1 MRRGIFTLFAMLAM
15 MLTASNVYGAATE
28 IFNNGLYKITKD
40 GNNYVMESLTTND
53 FWPSTNDAGW
63 ISDEAK
69 NAFYNIRKP
78 DNATMTVKG
87 RFSSLGMLQNSPSHF
102 VSVDLSEANVTNIQL
117 GQFFKQADSVILPDS
132 WTSETFSKDWLQGFD
147 GLKEITFGSGFT
159 YIPGESFQNN
169 NKLETVH
176 FKEGLDSIGYKA
188 FQNCPKLKNVTF
200 PSSLKGFGP
209 DAFQSTGLEG
219 ELDLSNL
226 TQLRSLDYQAF
237 EYCRGITSVKLP
249 ASLKYFAN
257 EVFADTNIEELDMSG
272 CPLITD
278 FMYSRANRPTF
289 KYYDTLK
296 TLILPPNLTYLCE
309 SACLTDCKKLETVV
323 FGKCK
328 VIGKQAFQNVTTL
341 KSVTFPS
348 DLETIEE
355 AAFQRCSSLES
366 VDLSQSCKEIGKA
379 AFDGCSANTSL
390 APLPANLLVVR
401 ENAFYGNNF
410 PIADMGNCHDLYLI
424 EGHAYGQIGG
434 AQGTGTGLKEVIICS
449 HPKTIKIKAF
459 NLCKNIERVEIKY
472 CSTTDIT
479 ECVCEYNGF
488 DPDVTFYQTQ
498 IENVEK
504 AARLVFS
511 YDEKQNPDA
520 QIKNENKTVYSSAF
534 DFLVG
539 DHKAGVVL
547 SQATLNNVWKNTAEH
562 GRSGQQEETKNHGW
576 WEFVNNGDPITIVT
590 PGQFI
595 RTYSRTEGAGAVLLP
610 IGETKQVNGK
620 QVIVGGVHAYR
631 AVDYVST
638 TDTEGNPTVDNGF
651 IRLRELKVEMNETNA
666 QGQSVKVEYSY
677 VPEETGVVLYS
688 PNISEEK
695 GILIL
700 KPYENEDELTKYPNT
715 GERFEEDPAD
725 DDDINML
732 EGSYGDKKKVAPVFP
747 WNWKGRCYYPD
758 GSSKQR
764 KYRNFGL
771 QIGETNP
778 VQTSRWRRFTPS
790 TDDDATKLRENRA
803 YAQLPVARFFSDNE
817 TWQNGNLLN
826 IEDSGQSNNM
836 GIGFVF
842 EDEVTGIKTV
852 SSNNSDMMEDNT
864 WYTIQGVKVANPTK
878 GVYIYNHKK
887 VVIK

>member
-15 MLTASNVYGAATE
+15 MLTASNVYGEATE

-53 FWPSTNDAGW
+53 FWPSVNDDGW
-63 ISDEAK
+63 VSDDAK
-69 NAFYNIRKP
+69 NAFYSIKKP

-102 VSVDLSEANVTNIQL
+102 VSVNLKEANLTNIQL
-117 GQFFKQADSVILPDS
+117 GSFFKQANSVILPDS
-132 WTSETFSKDWLQGFD
+132 WTSGTASKDWLQGFED
-147 GLKEITFGSGFT
+147 LKEVTIGSGFT
-159 YIPGESFQNN
+159 YIPGEFFQGNE
-169 NKLETVH
+169 KLETVH
-176 FKEGLDSIGYKA
+176 IPEGVDSIGYKA
-188 FQNCPKLKNVTF
+188 FQNCKKLKNVNF
-200 PSSLKGFGP
+200 PSSLLGIGP
-209 DAFQSTGLEG
+209 DAFQYCALQG

-237 EYCRGITSVKLP
+237 EYNRGITSVKLP
-249 ASLKYFAN
+249 ASIKYFAN
-257 EVFADTNIEELDMSG
+257 EVFADTNIEELDLSG

-278 FMYSRANRPTF
+278 FMYSRENRPTF

-296 TLILPPNLTYLCE
+296 KLTLPPNLTYLCE
-309 SACLTDCKKLETVV
+309 GACATECKVLEEVV
-323 FGKCK
+323 FGKCQ

-341 KSVTFPS
+341 QKVTFPS
-348 DLETIEE
+348 DLVTIEE
-355 AAFQRCSSLES
+355 AAFERCSGLQS

-379 AFDGCSANTSL
+379 AFNGCSSNTSL

-410 PIADMGNCHDLYLI
+410 PIADMGNCHDLHTI
-424 EGHAYGQIGG
+424 EAHAYGQIGG
-434 AQGTGTGLKEVIICS
+434 AQGTGTGLKEVILCS
-449 HPKTIKIKAF
+449 HPKVIKQKAF

-498 IENVEK
+498 IENIER
-504 AARLVFS
+504 AARLVFT

-520 QIKNENKTVYSSAF
+520 QMDHDVYTSAF

-539 DHKAGVVL
+539 DHKTGVIL
-547 SQATLNNVWKNTAEH
+547 TQETLNNIWKNTAEQ
-562 GRSGQQEETKNHGW
+562 GRPGQQNETRNHGW
-576 WEFVNNGDPITIVT
+576 WEFVNNGDPIPIVKT
-590 PGQFI
+590 GQFI
-595 RTYSRTEGAGAVLLP
+595 RTYSRSEGSGAVLLP
-610 IGETKQVNGK
+610 IGEKKTVNNET
-620 QVIVGGVHAYR
+620 VTIGGVHAYR

-638 TDTEGNPTVDNGF
+638 LDADNNPTVDNGF
-651 IRLRELKVEMNETNA
+651 IRLRELKVEMNETDA
-666 QGQSVKVEYSY
+666 QGNPVKVEYSY
-677 VPEETGVVLYS
+677 VPEGTGVVLYS
-688 PNISEEK
+688 PNISESQ

-700 KPYENEDELTKYPNT
+700 KPYENEDELTPYPNT
-715 GERFEEDPAD
+715 GERFEQDPVD

-732 EGSYGDKKKVAPVFP
+732 EGSYGNKKKVAPVFP

-758 GSSKQR
+758 GTSKER